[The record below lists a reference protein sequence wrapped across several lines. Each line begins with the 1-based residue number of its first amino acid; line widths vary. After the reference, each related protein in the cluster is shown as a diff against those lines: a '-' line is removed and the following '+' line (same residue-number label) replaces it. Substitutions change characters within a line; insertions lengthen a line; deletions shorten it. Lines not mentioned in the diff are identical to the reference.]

1 MASQLPLPLWPQA
14 QQLELPLI
22 SRLEKEV
29 LAKHRGAMQADLQ
42 ARIEAVAAEIA
53 ARKTGCRCT
62 ECGKPMENKGNK
74 KSHVQTLLGSIGL
87 WRPAFRCTG
96 CQQTRYP
103 LDEALGLEAGFYSPA
118 LVRLLALIATLCTF
132 VQGSEIAER
141 LLGIAISPKGLWKV
155 TQRLGQAAWKAMND
169 TAQRMAD
176 VRTAPDQPAPQNAP
190 DAVVLGT
197 DGCMLGMQRRST
209 RRHRTDPS
217 APLPP
222 LPPLP
227 KEAGEGFRENKTG
240 VILLPAERTE
250 PSPGR
255 RSVVRRYLVS
265 CLGTADE
272 VFNLLWAK
280 LQLLGWLGP
289 NTVVVI
295 VGDGAK
301 WIWNRAA
308 LFSNRCEILDFW
320 HAAEHAWDTARVLYG
335 SESKKTVE
343 WATAVVDLLRAGRV
357 DQVIALLGR
366 MKTKRQSRSQQLLC
380 DKAIADLLE
389 YYTDNQSRMRY
400 DEYLAKGYGIGSGA
414 IESAHKQVTHARMR
428 QAGMRWSEA
437 GARRM
442 LALRVLLLNGEWNAL
457 DSLVVAAA

>member
-1 MASQLPLPLWPQA
+1 MPTQLPLPLWPQA

-29 LAKHRGAMQADLQ
+29 LAKHRAAMQAELQ
-42 ARIEAVAAEIA
+42 TRIDAVAAEIA
-53 ARKTGCRCT
+53 ATKAGCHCTGC
-62 ECGKPMENKGNK
+62 GKAMENKGKK
-74 KSHVQTLLGSIGL
+74 KSHVQTLLGLVGL
-87 WRPAFRCTG
+87 QRSAFRCAD
-96 CQQTRYP
+96 CRQTRYP
-103 LDEALGLEAGFYSPA
+103 LDEALGLEAGFYTPA
-118 LVRLLALIATLCTF
+118 LSRLLALIATLCTF

-169 TAQRMAD
+169 TAQRYAD
-176 VRTAPDQPAPQNAP
+176 VRTAPDLPAPANAP
-190 DAVVLGT
+190 DAVLLLT
-197 DGCMLGMQRRST
+197 DGCMLGMQRRTT
-209 RRHRTDPS
+209 RRHRADPGV
-217 APLPP
+217 PLPP

-227 KEAGEGFRENKTG
+227 KDEGEGFRENKTG

-250 PSPGR
+250 VSPGR
-255 RSVVRRYLVS
+255 RSVVRRYVVS

-272 VFNLLWAK
+272 IFNLLWAK
-280 LQLLGWLGP
+280 LQLLGWHGP

-308 LFSNRCEILDFW
+308 LFANRCEILDFW
-320 HAAEHAWDTARVLYG
+320 HAAEHAWDTARILFG
-335 SESKKTVE
+335 AESKKTVQ
-343 WATAVVDLLRAGRV
+343 WATAVVDLLRAGKV
-357 DQVIALLGR
+357 DQVIALLER
-366 MKTKRQSRSQQLLC
+366 MKPKRQSRSKQLLC
-380 DKAIADLLE
+380 EKAIGDLLE
-389 YYTDNQSRMRY
+389 YYTDNRTRMRY

-414 IESAHKQVTHARMR
+414 VESAHKQVTHARMR

-442 LALRVLLLNGEWNAL
+442 LALRVLLLNREWSAL
-457 DSLVVAAA
+457 DHLVAAAA

>member
-1 MASQLPLPLWPQA
+1 MSTQLSPPLWPQGHR
-14 QQLELPLI
+14 LELPLI
-22 SRLEKEV
+22 SKLEQEV
-29 LAKHRGAMQADLQ
+29 LAKHRVSMQADLQ
-42 ARIEAVAAEIA
+42 ARIEAVGAEIA
-53 ARKTGCRCT
+53 SRKLGCRCT
-62 ECGKPMENKGNK
+62 QCGKPMEHKGNK
-74 KSHVQTLLGSIGL
+74 RSHVQTLLGLIGL
-87 WRPAFRCTG
+87 WRAAFRCAD
-96 CQQTRYP
+96 CKQTRYP
-103 LDEALGLEAGFYSPA
+103 LDEALGLEAGFFSPA
-118 LVRLLALIATLCTF
+118 LGRLLALIATLCTF

-169 TAQRMAD
+169 TAQRYAD
-176 VRTAPDQPAPQNAP
+176 VRTAPDQPAPENAP
-190 DAVVLGT
+190 DTVLLGT

-217 APLPP
+217 TPLPP

-227 KEAGEGFRENKTG
+227 KEEGEGFRENKTG

-250 PSPGR
+250 LSPGR
-255 RSVVRRYLVS
+255 HSVVRRYLVS

-308 LFSNRCEILDFW
+308 LFANRCEILDFW
-320 HAAEHAWDTARVLYG
+320 HAAEHAWDTARILYG
-335 SESKKTVE
+335 AESKKTIE
-343 WATAVVDLLRAGRV
+343 WATAVVDLLRAGKV
-357 DQVIALLGR
+357 DDVIALLER
-366 MKTKRQSRSQQLLC
+366 MKPKRQSRSQQLLC
-380 DKAIADLLE
+380 EKAIVDLLE
-389 YYTDNQSRMRY
+389 YYTDNRTRMRY

-442 LALRVLLLNGEWNAL
+442 LALRVLLLNGEWNVL
-457 DSLVVAAA
+457 DGLVAAAA